1 MVLESALG
9 WYQGRIGLYDK
20 QSWETTV
27 EQRIL
32 QGLSYTPR
40 KTAKPKTEFIDVDLV
55 RGSTFPKAKPHSGLW
70 LAGLYGVAR
79 IIFIPFYFHWWIH
92 ETSCAGFF
100 AILSMYCSIF
110 FCGAILVT
118 YRHHEGVIK
127 EVPVF
132 EVLVPAAVLVML
144 SVIHSQI
151 VCTRH
156 TGISSPTHTN
166 RSLEVRSC
174 RRMRPLRRSSSLS
187 GRGKCVFCSC
197 CKRDTSRLHTHFTKK
212 HTNSVKN
219 KSPFKTYRSH
229 SEEPRSEETYPL
241 RPRSASENNV
251 SPHVASDGRPKI
263 IIFQSFNGSGGKQ
276 EERSSSSATT
286 SSSDR
291 SPVMGNTEVNRAF
304 LEKLEEKIR
313 PDLNCASNSDSE
325 EITMIVNSSEL
336 SDDCHHGEQNK
347 SCHTTAH
354 HEEDK
359 EISSINTSGSRNS
372 HAQECG
378 VQALKS
384 SIHHLKLPA
393 SRRLDIDGGSDG
405 GEESGMGDLEM
416 PTSDTD
422 SWNLNQ
428 AIKRPRCPCMAE
440 KLSGVNVA
448 HPSCS
453 SSHRI
458 SRVAAQRSSCNSSCE
473 SDVEQ
478 SPSPKYSKAKHS
490 EFEWTGI
497 TTNSDDLS
505 YSSES
510 EGGWDDNEESDQTFL
525 SSEALDW
532 NIQGSPAAIITSTS
546 NMSVKGD
553 PTKVFNNHLK
563 AFECLGKTPHG
574 ATPSRMGSS
583 HREYTTTDIVSCKIW
598 EGVEAKKVDLSV
610 LDISSA
616 VISKVDSL
624 QHTTHYLQFGLTM
637 ATVIAL
643 VPSIY
648 RIDYSALGTVLD
660 TVVTNGSLA
669 WIQALQETTGK
680 IFMGLLVVDGWI
692 STVIFLSCVNRFV
705 LAFGFFFLLSVAER
719 TFKQRFLYAKHFC
732 YLTSARRARKYDL
745 PHFRLNKVH
754 NIKTWLSV
762 RSCLKKRGPQR
773 SVDVIVSAT
782 FIITLLLVS
791 YLCFELLKED
801 EKTHHSL
808 YTYELFF
815 WCFAIGIYLIRF
827 MTLGAMINKKYSSLS
842 VLITEQINMY
852 LHMEQK
858 PQKKD
863 ELTLANNVLK
873 LVSVLLKEL
882 ESPFKISGLSANP
895 LLYNITRLVVLSACS
910 GVLSDLLGFKLK
922 LHKIKFKE

>member
-9 WYQGRIGLYDK
+9 WYQGRISHYDK

-55 RGSTFPKAKPHSGLW
+55 RGSTFPKAKPHSGVW
-70 LAGLYGVAR
+70 LAGLHGITR
-79 IIFIPFYFHWWIH
+79 IIFLPLYSHWWIS

-100 AILSMYCSIF
+100 AVLSVYCSIL
-110 FCGAILVT
+110 FCGAVMLA
-118 YRHHEGVIK
+118 YRHDEGIIK
-127 EVPVF
+127 DVPVS
-132 EVLVPAAVLVML
+132 EVLLPVVVLMVL

-156 TGISSPTHTN
+156 SGTSSPSHTS
-166 RSLEVRSC
+166 RHLGVRPS
-174 RRMRPLRRSSSLS
+174 RRTRPLRRSASQS
-187 GRGKCVFCSC
+187 GRGKCVFCSS
-197 CKRDTSRLHTHFTKK
+197 CKRDATRVHGNFTKK
-212 HTNSVKN
+212 HINSVKN
-219 KSPFKTYRSH
+219 RSPFKNFRSH
-229 SEEPRSEETYPL
+229 SEEPRCEETYPL

-251 SPHVASDGRPKI
+251 SPPVDSDGRPSI
-263 IIFQSFNGSGGKQ
+263 IIFQSLNDQMEKQ
-276 EERSSSSATT
+276 GERPSSSATT

-291 SPVMGNTEVNRAF
+291 SPVISNTEVERAF
-304 LEKLEEKIR
+304 LEHLEEKR
-313 PDLNCASNSDSE
+313 LPDLNFASNSENE
-325 EITMIVNSSEL
+325 EITMIANSTEFSNDCSQTTNNKTCQNIDCQRVSEEAIT
-336 SDDCHHGEQNK
+336 SIKISESKNSCGEHSGIQ
-347 SCHTTAH
+347 S
-354 HEEDK
+354 
-359 EISSINTSGSRNS
+359 IRSS
-372 HAQECG
+372 
-378 VQALKS
+378 V
-384 SIHHLKLPA
+384 HHLKLPEP
-393 SRRLDIDGGSDG
+393 RRSDIEGGSDG
-405 GEESGMGDLEM
+405 GEESGMGDMEV
-416 PTSDTD
+416 PTTDTD
-422 SWNLNQ
+422 SWNVNR
-428 AIKRPRCPCMAE
+428 AAKHSRCPCLKGEWQYTCILPVVKHLTMIHACIE
-440 KLSGVNVA
+440 NPPQGFHHLFTTPLLLSDTSVT
-448 HPSCS
+448 HPSCCS
-453 SSHRI
+453 PHKLPPMA
-458 SRVAAQRSSCNSSCE
+458 VERSSCNSSCE
-473 SDVEQ
+473 SDAEQ
-478 SPSPKYSKAKHS
+478 CPSPQYSKAKHS
-490 EFEWTGI
+490 EFEWMGI

-525 SSEALDW
+525 CSEALDW
-532 NIQGSPAAIITSTS
+532 NIQGSPAAIITSPP
-546 NMSVKGD
+546 NVSVK
-553 PTKVFNNHLK
+553 
-563 AFECLGKTPHG
+563 
-574 ATPSRMGSS
+574 
-583 HREYTTTDIVSCKIW
+583 VSCKIW
-598 EGVEAKKVDLSV
+598 EELEVKKVDLSV

-624 QHTTHYLQFGLTM
+624 QHSTHYLQFGLTM
-637 ATVIAL
+637 ATVIAV
-643 VPSIY
+643 VPIIY
-648 RIDYSALGTVLD
+648 RMDYGALGTLVE
-660 TVVTNGSLA
+660 TVITSGSQK
-669 WIQALQETTGK
+669 WVEALKETTEK
-680 IFMGLLVVDGWI
+680 LCMGLLNSNVWV

-705 LAFGFFFLLSVAER
+705 LAAGFFFLLSVAER

-782 FIITLLLVS
+782 FFITLLLVS

-801 EKTHHSL
+801 EKTQHTL
-808 YTYELFF
+808 YNCELFF